1 FNRNER
7 IVTPSVEKQPRLIVQ
22 HRLAALA
29 ERKDRV
35 DHIGADDGHQKI
47 MEHNPLV
54 VPPDELLHGLEP
66 LVWMFVADLI
76 VEPQQ
81 RGLELRDDHVLVVS
95 RIPDHGPRPRVG
107 AAALRRAPWHVARI
121 RIGGIPGESASE
133 LEVPA
138 VGLVQVRLIVRSAA
152 VDIVEIELRT
162 AEVNQR
168 IRVVLL
174 HQRAGWIKRQVMIDE
189 LAEIRVAGGDALV
202 LFVVDL
208 RFRSRLLLSL
218 RDHQRRQRVQ
228 RGFRKARR
236 AEPSKHPTETS
247 LEERRVRRKLRAPNA
262 TVAAAYRQPWHA
274 TSCGRTVT
282 STT

>member
-1 FNRNER
+1 
-7 IVTPSVEKQPRLIVQ
+7 
-22 HRLAALA
+22 
-29 ERKDRV
+29 
-35 DHIGADDGHQKI
+35 
-47 MEHNPLV
+47 MEHDPLV
-54 VPPDELLHGLEP
+54 VPPDDLLHGLEG
-66 LVWMFVADLI
+66 LVWMFVAQLI
-76 VEPQQ
+76 VKAQH
-81 RGLELRDDHVLVVS
+81 RGLQLRDDHVLIVS
-95 RIPDHGPRPRVG
+95 GISNQGTRPPAG
-107 AAALRRAPWHVARI
+107 ARAFRHVAGHIAGI
-121 RIGGIPGESASE
+121 RIAGVPRESASE
-133 LEVPA
+133 LKMPA
-138 VGLVQVRLIVRSAA
+138 VGLVQIRLIVRSAA
-152 VDIVEIELRT
+152 VDVVEVELRT
-162 AEVNQR
+162 AKVNQR

-174 HQRAGWIKRQVMIDE
+174 HQRAGWIKCEVMIDE
-189 LAEIRVAGGDALV
+189 LAEIGVAGGDALV

-282 STT
+282 STTAWCGNNLAAHCPSEAVGLSTGLDVADNFQ